1 MMARTTR
8 CDHCGV
14 VLRVPEHVAGK
25 QLQCPRCGSRF
36 SDGLDAPQVT
46 TRIDKVSS
54 GRDEAFDLP
63 LLTESGPH
71 KVSAAR
77 EAGSALALF
86 EEERPARRRPV
97 GAGAR
102 ARARRCPKCGGFVPV
117 GMSLCATCGLDLDS
131 GRFVAPVDRADELL
145 SDRRPM
151 SRRGMPIGVGI
162 VGGLAAAGSLVLIV
176 VALVRW
182 LGGLP
187 GAGFLAPLGAFGVHA
202 AIRFLRGRSIKT
214 LMLALTLGAMLDLAV
229 LIAMP
234 IVAAN
239 VETAVVE
246 VEPTV
251 EVIQPITERIDAGRI
266 GLGIGGLVLYAATS
280 FYLLSPAA
288 RHHLASR
295 RIT

>member
-1 MMARTTR
+1 
-8 CDHCGV
+8 V
-14 VLRVPEHVAGK
+14 VLNVPEHVAGK
-25 QLQCPRCGSRF
+25 RLQCPKCGSRF
-36 SDGLDAPQVT
+36 VDGLDASQVT

-54 GRDEAFDLP
+54 GQGAEFDLLP
-63 LLTESGPH
+63 LTQSGPH
-71 KVSAAR
+71 WASAPR

-86 EEERPARRRPV
+86 EEERPARRRPI
-97 GAGAR
+97 GAEAR
-102 ARARRCPKCGGFVPV
+102 AKARRCPKCGGFVPV

-131 GRFVAPVDRADELL
+131 GRFVAPVDRVDELL
-145 SDRRPM
+145 PDPRPM
-151 SRRGMPIGVGI
+151 SRGGMPIGVGI

-182 LGGLP
+182 LGGLTE
-187 GAGFLAPLGAFGVHA
+187 AGFLAPVGAFGVYA

-214 LMLALTLGAMLDLAV
+214 LMLALTFGAILDLVV

-239 VETAVVE
+239 VETPVVE
-246 VEPTV
+246 VEPSV
-251 EVIQPITERIDAGRI
+251 EVIQPIAERIDAGRI
-266 GLGIGGLVLYAATS
+266 GLGIVGLVLYAATS